1 MSFQS
6 GLHWSTFNSWPKD
19 LSRVRTVCR
28 SNSTFQHNEAT
39 PDLSLKAIRISRG
52 LGESD
57 IIYGLFTREVT
68 AVTFRVCH

>member
-1 MSFQS
+1 
-6 GLHWSTFNSWPKD
+6 
-19 LSRVRTVCR
+19 VRTVCR